1 MKLISLLKK
10 TMIIISMMYIA
21 VGILLFVN
29 NESSM
34 TTIMQILVVGS
45 LIAGLLSMVRYFLND
60 VKRRYRSSDFVVG
73 SLLIAIAGLIYFA
86 KEDAVN
92 MSGKILALAIIV
104 SGIHKIQDMFDLRAL
119 GIKAT
124 SLYLFGFFIC
134 TGLGALLLFDVVTSD
149 SLYKVLLGLGM
160 CICGISDICSNF
172 FVASGLVNYNTKNE
186 VKEIKEDRI
195 IKEEKQEKRSGE
207 LPLE

>member
-1 MKLISLLKK
+1 MKLLSLLKK
-10 TMIIISMMYIA
+10 TMIIISLMYIA

-29 NESSM
+29 NENSQ
-34 TTIMQILVVGS
+34 TTIMQILVIGL

-73 SLLIAIAGLIYFA
+73 SLLIAIAGLIYFT
-86 KEDAVN
+86 KEDSIN
-92 MSGKILALAIIV
+92 MSSKILALAIVV

-134 TGLGALLLFDVVTSD
+134 TGLGILLLFDVVTSE

-160 CICGISDICSNF
+160 CVCGISDICSNF
-172 FVASGLVNYNTKNE
+172 FVASGLVNYSTKNE
-186 VKEIKEDRI
+186 VKEIKEEKI
-195 IKEEKQEKRSGE
+195 IREEKEEKRSGE

>member
-1 MKLISLLKK
+1 MKLLSLLKK
-10 TMIIISMMYIA
+10 TMIIISLMYIA

-29 NESSM
+29 NENSQ
-34 TTIMQILVVGS
+34 TTIMQILVIG
-45 LIAGLLSMVRYFLND
+45 LFIAGLLSMVRYFLND

-73 SLLIAIAGLIYFA
+73 SLLIAIAGLIYFT
-86 KEDAVN
+86 KEDSIN
-92 MSGKILALAIIV
+92 MSSKILALAIVV

-134 TGLGALLLFDVVTSD
+134 TGLGILLLFDVVTSE

-160 CICGISDICSNF
+160 CVCGISDICSNF
-172 FVASGLVNYNTKNE
+172 FVASGLVNYSTKNE
-186 VKEIKEDRI
+186 VKEIKEEKI
-195 IKEEKQEKRSGE
+195 IREEKEEKRSGE